1 MSSTAAVDQNDDDDY
16 DTLVSGTRPRNAPV
30 TPGCVL
36 NVPTSRTNRDNRYG
50 GKERWRYTE
59 HTTREQQRIRTDAH
73 GRKKNKKKKKK
84 ET

>member
-1 MSSTAAVDQNDDDDY
+1 
-16 DTLVSGTRPRNAPV
+16 
-30 TPGCVL
+30 
-36 NVPTSRTNRDNRYG
+36 VPTSRTNRDNRYG

-84 ET
+84 GDMKKKAKQAPSDEALWKGNGAGAVLSTTGLGGHM